1 MQWSGWSEFWGMG
14 GYAFYVW
21 GSFAVTGLLILV
33 EVFLLR
39 KNRNETLKRLKRM
52 RNWEEQ

>member
-1 MQWSGWSEFWGMG
+1 MQWSGWNDFWSMG
-14 GYAFYVW
+14 GYALYVW
-21 GSFAVTGLLILV
+21 GSFSVTALLIAV